1 MSRAWA
7 LLGMIGAIV
16 LAGCGNLA
24 GISPAAQPAN
34 AVTRSQEQGGRFVTL
49 AGPRLQ
55 HAEPFLGVADT
66 NFYLLRSMID
76 TRTGEIAHQLY
87 VEDSYFGDARDWNA
101 AHDSGGQTLRLIP
114 ITKNEISCEPGCSY
128 AEEFAAALP
137 EGLLRA
143 NPQGLSVTFIAKS
156 GAEKTIA
163 VPGELIQK
171 QLAAVDGARAA
182 LPSAAVTPSSSAG
195 TPAAPAP
202 SAAPRAPPPAALPIT
217 PAG

>member
-87 VEDSYFGDARDWNA
+87 VEDSYFGAERGWNA
-101 AHDSGGQTLRLIP
+101 ARDMTGQPLRFIAIGKNQ
-114 ITKNEISCEPGCSY
+114 ITCETGCSY

-137 EGLLRA
+137 EALLRA
-143 NPQGLSVTFIAKS
+143 SPQGLTVVFTARS

-163 VPGELIQK
+163 VPGELVAK
-171 QLAAVDGARAA
+171 QVAAVGAARTTLPTAA
-182 LPSAAVTPSSSAG
+182 
-195 TPAAPAP
+195 AAPAP
-202 SAAPRAPPPAALPIT
+202 APQR
-217 PAG
+217 

>member
-1 MSRAWA
+1 MSRSRA

-16 LAGCGNLA
+16 LAGCGDLA
-24 GISPAAQPAN
+24 GISPAAQSAN
-34 AVTRSQEQGGRFVTL
+34 AVTRTQEQGGRFVTL

-87 VEDSYFGDARDWNA
+87 VEDSYFGAERGWNA
-101 AHDSGGQTLRLIP
+101 ARDASGQPLRFIAIGKNQ
-114 ITKNEISCEPGCSY
+114 ITCETGCSY

-137 EGLLRA
+137 EALLRA
-143 NPQGLSVTFIAKS
+143 SPQGLTVVFTARS

-163 VPGELIQK
+163 VPGELVAK
-171 QLAAVDGARAA
+171 QVAAIGEARTA
-182 LPSAAVTPSSSAG
+182 LPAA
-195 TPAAPAP
+195 AAAASPAP
-202 SAAPRAPPPAALPIT
+202 QR
-217 PAG
+217 

>member
-1 MSRAWA
+1 MSRSRA

-16 LAGCGNLA
+16 LAGCGDLA

-87 VEDSYFGDARDWNA
+87 VEDSYFGAERGWNA
-101 AHDSGGQTLRLIP
+101 ARDASGQPLRFIAIGKNQ
-114 ITKNEISCEPGCSY
+114 ITCETGCSY

-137 EGLLRA
+137 EALLRA
-143 NPQGLSVTFIAKS
+143 NPQGLTVVFTARS
-156 GAEKTIA
+156 GAEKRIA
-163 VPGELIQK
+163 VPGELVARQV
-171 QLAAVDGARAA
+171 AAVGEARTA
-182 LPSAAVTPSSSAG
+182 LPAA
-195 TPAAPAP
+195 AAAASPAP
-202 SAAPRAPPPAALPIT
+202 QR
-217 PAG
+217 

>member
-1 MSRAWA
+1 MSRSRA
-7 LLGMIGAIV
+7 LLGMIGAMV
-16 LAGCGNLA
+16 LAGCGDLA

-87 VEDSYFGDARDWNA
+87 VEDSYFGAERGWNA
-101 AHDSGGQTLRLIP
+101 ARDASGQPLRFIAIGKNQ
-114 ITKNEISCEPGCSY
+114 ITCETGCSY

-137 EGLLRA
+137 EALLRA
-143 NPQGLSVTFIAKS
+143 NPQGLTVVFTARS
-156 GAEKTIA
+156 GAEKRIA
-163 VPGELIQK
+163 VPGELVARQV
-171 QLAAVDGARAA
+171 AAVGEARTA
-182 LPSAAVTPSSSAG
+182 LPAA
-195 TPAAPAP
+195 AAAASPAP
-202 SAAPRAPPPAALPIT
+202 QR
-217 PAG
+217 

>member
-1 MSRAWA
+1 MSRSRA
-7 LLGMIGAIV
+7 LLGIGAIV
-16 LAGCGNLA
+16 LAGCGDLA

-87 VEDSYFGDARDWNA
+87 VEDSYFGAERGWNA
-101 AHDSGGQTLRLIP
+101 ARDMTGQPLRFIAIGKNQ
-114 ITKNEISCEPGCSY
+114 ITCENGCSY

-137 EGLLRA
+137 EALLRA
-143 NPQGLSVTFIAKS
+143 NPQGLTVVFSARS
-156 GAEKTIA
+156 GAEETIA
-163 VPGELIQK
+163 VPGELVAK
-171 QLAAVDGARAA
+171 QVAAVGEARTTLPTAA
-182 LPSAAVTPSSSAG
+182 
-195 TPAAPAP
+195 AAPSPAP
-202 SAAPRAPPPAALPIT
+202 QR
-217 PAG
+217 

>member
-1 MSRAWA
+1 MSRSRA
-7 LLGMIGAIV
+7 LLGMIGAMV
-16 LAGCGNLA
+16 LAGCGDLA
-24 GISPAAQPAN
+24 GCADLAQPGN

-87 VEDSYFGDARDWNA
+87 VEDSYFGAERGWNA
-101 AHDSGGQTLRLIP
+101 ARDASGQPLRFIA
-114 ITKNEISCEPGCSY
+114 IGKNEITCENGCSY

-137 EGLLRA
+137 EALLRA
-143 NPQGLSVTFIAKS
+143 NPRGLTVVFSARS

-163 VPGELIQK
+163 VPGELVGK
-171 QLAAVDGARAA
+171 QLAALGEMRGTSPTTAA
-182 LPSAAVTPSSSAG
+182 GS
-195 TPAAPAP
+195 PAP
-202 SAAPRAPPPAALPIT
+202 QR
-217 PAG
+217 

>member
-1 MSRAWA
+1 MSRSRA
-7 LLGMIGAIV
+7 LLGMIGAMV
-16 LAGCGNLA
+16 LAGCGDLA

-87 VEDSYFGDARDWNA
+87 VEDSYFGAERGWNA
-101 AHDSGGQTLRLIP
+101 ARDMTGQPLRFIA
-114 ITKNEISCEPGCSY
+114 IGKNEITCENGCSY

-137 EGLLRA
+137 EALLRA
-143 NPQGLSVTFIAKS
+143 SPQGLTVVFTARS
-156 GAEKTIA
+156 GAEKTIT
-163 VPGELIQK
+163 VPGELVAK
-171 QLAAVDGARAA
+171 QVAAVGAARTTLPTAA
-182 LPSAAVTPSSSAG
+182 
-195 TPAAPAP
+195 AAPAP
-202 SAAPRAPPPAALPIT
+202 APQR
-217 PAG
+217 

>member
-1 MSRAWA
+1 MSRALS
-7 LLGMIGAIV
+7 LLGLIGAMA
-16 LAGCGNLA
+16 LAGCADL
-24 GISPAAQPAN
+24 AQPGN

-87 VEDSYFGDARDWNA
+87 VEDSYFGAERGWNA
-101 AHDSGGQTLRLIP
+101 ARDASGQPLRFIP
-114 ITKNEISCEPGCSY
+114 IGKNEISCETGCSY

-137 EGLLRA
+137 EALLRA
-143 NPQGLSVTFIAKS
+143 NPQGLRIVFTARS

-163 VPGELIQK
+163 VPGELVTK
-171 QLAAVDGARAA
+171 QVAAVGEARAT
-182 LPSAAVTPSSSAG
+182 LPVAA
-195 TPAAPAP
+195 AAPSPAP
-202 SAAPRAPPPAALPIT
+202 QR
-217 PAG
+217 